1 MELLKRKKLTK
12 PKSIAVFDMDNTILR
27 SSFIYTA
34 AKKYGFERELNNAV
48 MKTGNAVART
58 QLIGQLLLGKAINE
72 LLDLADSIQVTP
84 GLPEVLNNLHA
95 RGYMTGIISDSYECI
110 TDHIKNKFA
119 FDFAISNALLFSNNR
134 ATGFVEVNTS
144 FLADKESICQ
154 HEYCKTNALRAIC
167 ENCKIDIKNSL
178 VIGDG
183 ENDICCIQNAGI
195 GVSFCSANSLVDNAA
210 DFIIKEPSFNL
221 LAPVFQFHHFE

>member
-27 SSFIYTA
+27 ASFIGTA
-34 AKKYGFERELNNAV
+34 AKEFGFENELNVAVIKAGNAV
-48 MKTGNAVART
+48 MRT
-58 QLIGQLLLGKAINE
+58 KLIGQLLKGKSIHE
-72 LLDLADSIQVTP
+72 LLDLVDGIQVTS
-84 GLPEVLNNLHA
+84 GLTELLYQLKA
-95 RGYMTGIISDSYECI
+95 RGYITGIISDSYECI
-110 TDHIKNKFA
+110 TEHIKEKFA
-119 FDFAISNALLFSNNR
+119 FDFTISNALLFSNNR

-183 ENDICCIQNAGI
+183 ENDICCLQNAGI
-195 GVSFCSANSLVDNAA
+195 GVSFCSANSMVDNAA

-221 LAPVFQFHHFE
+221 LAPVFQFQRFE